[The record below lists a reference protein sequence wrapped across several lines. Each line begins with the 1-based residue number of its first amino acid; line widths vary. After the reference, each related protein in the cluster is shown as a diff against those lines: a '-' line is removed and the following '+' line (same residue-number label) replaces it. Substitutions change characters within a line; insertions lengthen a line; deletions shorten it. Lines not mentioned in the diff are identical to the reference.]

1 MTSRAARWRRSLCW
15 AARARGS
22 AHRHH
27 PWPLPR
33 RAWESSRSRL
43 AQAGVDGWRGGWM
56 EGWMD
61 GGVDGWVD
69 GWMGVLVTRAALCT
83 HHITTPD
90 LSIHPSIHPPIHPS
104 IYPSMSVYLYTV
116 PGATRKKR
124 CRIAVARYLPL
135 AMLPPPALRMSGRS
149 ASQLT
154 PRYGLHCRR
163 RPRALE
169 LQTRL
174 EPHAW
179 ALGAAGSAEWAEAAA
194 FAFACHWAL
203 GGTAAPPECG
213 APPPR
218 AKPCQPEE
226 AGAAASCG
234 APENLPGD
242 FREASER
249 LPRGFREG
257 ASQQCGACLLA
268 ECLVLNLPSLGVTA
282 DLVST

>member
-1 MTSRAARWRRSLCW
+1 M
-15 AARARGS
+15 
-22 AHRHH
+22 
-27 PWPLPR
+27 
-33 RAWESSRSRL
+33 
-43 AQAGVDGWRGGWM
+43 DGWRGGWV
-56 EGWMD
+56 G
-61 GGVDGWVD
+61 GWVD

-90 LSIHPSIHPPIHPS
+90 LSIHPSIHPPMLPSNYLYIYLSIHPS
-104 IYPSMSVYLYTV
+104 IHLSTHLSVYLYTV

-218 AKPCQPEE
+218 AKHACPTPNP
-226 AGAAASCG
+226 GVAASCG

>member
-90 LSIHPSIHPPIHPS
+90 LSIHPSIHPPILPSNYLSIHPS
-104 IYPSMSVYLYTV
+104 IHPSTHLCPSISTQ
-116 PGATRKKR
+116 
-124 CRIAVARYLPL
+124 CL
-135 AMLPPPALRMSGRS
+135 APRGRS
-149 ASQLT
+149 GAASRWPDTCPSPCCL
-154 PRYGLHCRR
+154 R
-163 RPRALE
+163 RPCGC
-169 LQTRL
+169 
-174 EPHAW
+174 P
-179 ALGAAGSAEWAEAAA
+179 AG
-194 FAFACHWAL
+194 L
-203 GGTAAPPECG
+203 RP
-213 APPPR
+213 
-218 AKPCQPEE
+218 
-226 AGAAASCG
+226 
-234 APENLPGD
+234 N
-242 FREASER
+242 
-249 LPRGFREG
+249 
-257 ASQQCGACLLA
+257 
-268 ECLVLNLPSLGVTA
+268 
-282 DLVST
+282 